1 MHVKLMLN
9 FILIGIVL
17 LFVIQN
23 VALVNIRF
31 FLWHLSLSGALLF
44 ILLFTF
50 GTIFG
55 WFFHSYALHRKEAQ
69 KKL

>member
-1 MHVKLMLN
+1 MNARLILSL
-9 FILIGIVL
+9 ILIGIVF

-23 VALVNIRF
+23 VAFVNIRF
-31 FLWHLSLSGALLF
+31 FIWNLSLSGALLF

-55 WFFHSYALHRKEAQ
+55 WFLHSYSLHRKEVQ

>member
-1 MHVKLMLN
+1 MNVKIILSL
-9 FILIGIVL
+9 ILIGIVF

-31 FLWHLSLSGALLF
+31 FIWNLSLSGALLF

-55 WFFHSYALHRKEAQ
+55 WFLHSYALHRKTAQ
-69 KKL
+69 KRV